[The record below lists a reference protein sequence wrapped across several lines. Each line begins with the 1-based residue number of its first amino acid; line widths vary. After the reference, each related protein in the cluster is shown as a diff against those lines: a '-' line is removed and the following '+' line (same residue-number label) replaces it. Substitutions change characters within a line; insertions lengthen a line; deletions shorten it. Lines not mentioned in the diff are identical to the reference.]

1 MTEKYKPLY
10 VYLVKKRQEGYTS
23 WRTSFAELESILGA
37 SLPPSARTWPLFW
50 SNLRQE
56 RRASAAW
63 FLAGWKTANLDM
75 ESETVQF
82 HVFR

>member
-10 VYLVKKRQEGYTS
+10 EYLVKKRQEGYTS
-23 WRTSFAELESILGA
+23 WHTSFGEIESIIGDP
-37 SLPPSARTWPLFW
+37 LPPSARTRPLFW

-63 FLAGWKTANLDM
+63 FLAGWNTANLDM
-75 ESETVQF
+75 EGETVQF
-82 HVFR
+82 LVVR